1 MEMANAAGMII
12 SVRSTF
18 HLGVHTGS
26 FIFHFFQKANFY
38 WALSN
43 RRDYFSSPEKE

>member
-1 MEMANAAGMII
+1 MEVASAKGMTI
-12 SVRSTF
+12 SVRSQF

-38 WALSN
+38 WTLSHKG
-43 RRDYFSSPEKE
+43 DYFSSPEKE